1 MGQAARPSE
10 SVIRTPDQRVRVFV
24 SSTLTELAEE
34 RAVVARA
41 IEALRL
47 TPVMFEQGAR
57 PHPPRAVYQAYLAQS
72 DIFIGLYW
80 QQYGWIGPEMEVSGL
95 EDELELA
102 RSMPRLVYLKDPAP
116 EREPRLAELIAR
128 ISDEALISF
137 RHFSTAAELSRLV
150 SDDLA
155 VLLSERYAA
164 ASPAP
169 AATSVRGPQPL
180 PVGRT
185 SLVGREHA
193 IDEVAGLLDR
203 AEVRLLTL
211 TGPGGVGK
219 TRLAIAAADRTRD
232 RFTAGIGFVP
242 LAAVTEPEQV
252 LAGIARQVGADLA
265 GSDTPSTALAGQL
278 GDERWLLI
286 LDNLE
291 QVVGA
296 ASDIADLLTRCP
308 NLAILATSRTVLDL
322 RAERE
327 YPVPPLPLPADPA
340 AMSLSELA
348 ATPAVALFVDRAR
361 AVRYDFAL
369 TEHNAATVAEIC
381 RRLEGLPLA
390 IELAAARTRL
400 LSPAALLARL
410 ESSLDALGTGAM
422 DLPERQR
429 TLRATVEWS
438 VDLLDG
444 AERSLL
450 ETMAVFVDGWT
461 IAAVADVAGIEED
474 RALDLTD
481 ALVRHSLIQLEHTDL
496 GTRCEML
503 ETVRAFV
510 AERLMARSDALDLQ
524 RRHAAYCEAVARQAD
539 RPLRG
544 DGQREWVQRLQVD
557 AGNLAASVNWYLA
570 HDPRPLPHLFRILWP
585 FWSQRDHLLEA
596 RAWVEQ
602 LLPTAESLD
611 TQARAELLWTATVT
625 AREVGDDPAALA
637 ARARLA
643 PLLADITDPYLHA
656 ASLLAM
662 AWTSTM
668 VGDMDGALHEALAAL
683 GEFRSGDEPLGTAS
697 SALTAGSLE
706 TSLGR
711 HDDALHHL
719 RDAYDLAMRLD
730 NPWLAATSQVLLG
743 SLALVR
749 GEKQEAR
756 RLLDDGLDL
765 SLAAYSTQL
774 VTLCLATFA
783 QLAFAEGD
791 AERAALLAGAADEL
805 RRRAGLRVYPSLRAR
820 EAQLLERLRA
830 ALGEARFDKVF
841 TAGKG
846 LTRPEAVAAAHKG
859 LTESPPPRPR

>member
-1 MGQAARPSE
+1 
-10 SVIRTPDQRVRVFV
+10 
-24 SSTLTELAEE
+24 
-34 RAVVARA
+34 
-41 IEALRL
+41 
-47 TPVMFEQGAR
+47 
-57 PHPPRAVYQAYLAQS
+57 
-72 DIFIGLYW
+72 
-80 QQYGWIGPEMEVSGL
+80 
-95 EDELELA
+95 
-102 RSMPRLVYLKDPAP
+102 
-116 EREPRLAELIAR
+116 
-128 ISDEALISF
+128 
-137 RHFSTAAELSRLV
+137 
-150 SDDLA
+150 
-155 VLLSERYAA
+155 
-164 ASPAP
+164 
-169 AATSVRGPQPL
+169 
-180 PVGRT
+180 
-185 SLVGREHA
+185 
-193 IDEVAGLLDR
+193 
-203 AEVRLLTL
+203 VRLLTL

-219 TRLAIAAADRTRD
+219 TRLAIAAADQARD
-232 RFTAGIGFVP
+232 RFTAGVVFVP

-278 GDERWLLI
+278 GDERWLLV

-296 ASDIADLLTRCP
+296 ANDIGDLLARCP
-308 NLAILATSRTVLDL
+308 GLAILATSRTVLEL

-327 YPVPPLPLPADPA
+327 YPVPPLPLPAHPG
-340 AMSLSELA
+340 AMPLAELA

-400 LSPAALLARL
+400 LSPAALLTRL

-450 ETMAVFVDGWT
+450 EVMAVFVDGWT
-461 IAAVADVAGIEED
+461 IAAAAEVAGIDED

-481 ALVRHSLIQLEHTDL
+481 ALVRHSLIRLEHSDL

-503 ETVRAFV
+503 ETVRAFL
-510 AERLMARSDALDLQ
+510 AERLAARSDALDIH
-524 RRHAAYCEAVARQAD
+524 RRHAAVCEALARQAD

-544 DGQREWVQRLQVD
+544 YGQREWVERLQVD
-557 AGNLAASVNWYLA
+557 AGNLAAAVNWLLA
-570 HDPRPLPHLFRILWP
+570 HDPRPLPHLFRVLWP

-596 RAWVEQ
+596 RAWVER

-611 TQARAELLWTATVT
+611 TRPRAELLWTATVT
-625 AREVGDDPAALA
+625 AREVGDDQAALA

-643 PLLADITDPYLHA
+643 PLLADISDPYLHA

-683 GEFRSGDEPLGTAS
+683 SEFRSGDEPLGTAS
-697 SALTAGSLE
+697 AALTAGSLE

-719 RDAYDLAMRLD
+719 RDAYDLAIRLD

-743 SLALVR
+743 TLALVR
-749 GEKQEAR
+749 GEMRTAR

-783 QLAFAEGD
+783 QLAFAEGN
-791 AERAALLAGAADEL
+791 ASRATLLAGAADEL

-820 EAQLLERLRA
+820 EAQLMERLRA
-830 ALGEARFDKVF
+830 ALGEEAFDKAF
-841 TAGKG
+841 ASGNR
-846 LTRPEAVAAAHKG
+846 LTRPEAVAAAHDD
-859 LTESPPPRPR
+859 LTESPPP